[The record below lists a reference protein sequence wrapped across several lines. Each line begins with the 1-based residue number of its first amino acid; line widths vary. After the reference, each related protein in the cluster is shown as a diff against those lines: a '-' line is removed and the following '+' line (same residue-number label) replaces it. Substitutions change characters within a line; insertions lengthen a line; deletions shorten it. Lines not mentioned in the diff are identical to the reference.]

1 MLTAASMPE
10 LPRSSTNLHALL
22 LAIRDRHSSNPIDK
36 VCAVAFPFQKR
47 GDGNFRVTFP
57 IYDPSTPVS
66 VAWGRLISSIASARM
81 EPGVCKDHLLTTTVQ
96 LLCLFPHPSKHHWF
110 PSWAQVRQYPDVSIR
125 DNDSIPVLRDMD
137 YSLRIVS
144 GRIYRGCSL
153 ELKHSPTSD
162 GVAAYYCS
170 MGMGHNIVELVA
182 TVPGV
187 ELDLDPRS
195 RYVLVDISPEYS
207 LCCMEH
213 RCHEDMQ
220 GHVHEPI
227 WERSVIIVCEE
238 VDNLEHAQPVQA
250 TTYSPAIV
258 RYRLRRVTTLYWIAQ
273 QQGCKDWLPFR
284 PSLEHTT
291 SVDCGGPKRVTSLS
305 PPDTFCDPAAVAGLR
320 TKNGRGER
328 GSMCPAYEVYLV

>member
-1 MLTAASMPE
+1 MLNAASMPE
-10 LPRSSTNLHALL
+10 SPRSSTNLHTLFLAL
-22 LAIRDRHSSNPIDK
+22 RDRHSSNPIDK
-36 VCAVAFPFQKR
+36 VCAIAFPFQKR

>member
-10 LPRSSTNLHALL
+10 LPRSSTNLRALL

-81 EPGVCKDHLLTTTVQ
+81 EPGVCEDRFLTTTVQ

-110 PSWAQVRQYPDVSIR
+110 PSWTQVLQYPDVSIR
-125 DNDSIPVLRDMD
+125 DNDPIPVARDMD

-153 ELKHSPTSD
+153 ELKHSPTTD
-162 GVAAYYCS
+162 GVAAYHCS

-195 RYVLVDISPEYS
+195 RYVLVDISPDYS

-213 RCHEDMQ
+213 RCRKGRR
-220 GHVHEPI
+220 GHVHRPI

-238 VDNLEHAQPVQA
+238 VDNLAHVKPVQV
-250 TTYSPAIV
+250 TTSSPAIV
-258 RYRLRRVTTLYWIAQ
+258 RYRLRRVTTLYWDAQ
-273 QQGCKDWLPFR
+273 QQGRKDWLPFR
-284 PSLEHTT
+284 PSLEHIT
-291 SVDCGGPKRVTSLS
+291 SVDCGGPKRVTFWF
-305 PPDTFCDPAAVAGLR
+305 PRDTFCNMAVFARLP
-320 TKNGRGER
+320 TKI
-328 GSMCPAYEVYLV
+328 GSREMDKCLAYEVYLV